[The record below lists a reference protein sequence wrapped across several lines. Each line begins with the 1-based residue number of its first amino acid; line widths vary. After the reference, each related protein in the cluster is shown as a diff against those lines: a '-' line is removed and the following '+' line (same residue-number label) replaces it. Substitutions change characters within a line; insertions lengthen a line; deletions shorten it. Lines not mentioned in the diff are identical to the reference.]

1 MQEQTLLLSSMAHGY
16 VQCQDWAIRCSLA
29 CRGVAHANLYFQ
41 SMSFWQT
48 YAEISQSTGMCVFP
62 GPDCVL
68 EGGRRKR
75 GAILSAGISEQASQ
89 QDAKAE
95 QICQIYL
102 DDAIKTLAPQGKPR
116 EMSIANA
123 RSACVQDVGL
133 TGDEKVKTK

>member
-1 MQEQTLLLSSMAHGY
+1 MTHWY
-16 VQCQDWAIRCSLA
+16 VEHQDWAIRCSLA
-29 CRGVAHANLYFQ
+29 YRGVAQANLYFQ
-41 SMSFWQT
+41 SMSIWQPYT
-48 YAEISQSTGMCVFP
+48 ADGQSTGMCVLP
-62 GPDCVL
+62 GPDCVPS
-68 EGGRRKR
+68 GRRRKR

-116 EMSIANA
+116 KMSIANA